1 MWPQI
6 LFEMLE
12 SFRKVSLNVY
22 CRVSF
27 TLSYVFIVNF
37 VACHKRSA
45 WRLINVPSTLSFC
58 SRVFQWSVKHEKSR
72 LRIYYFSIRWFTFTL
87 VIGCVFA
94 KWDVSL
100 NISESVLFTASLN
113 DFKLTVVKLYIV
125 IVNNSSKTEWS
136 PIRAILSKL
145 DDCKVDMTFV
155 NHELINQNDEKTE
168 K

>member
-1 MWPQI
+1 MDNAIDNVQFEDKLPDRYVCPLCKKVLKDPLQTSCGHI
-6 LFEMLE
+6 FLFEMLE
-12 SFRKVSLNVY
+12 SFRKVSQNVY

-37 VACHKRSA
+37 VACYKRSA

-72 LRIYYFSIRWFTFTL
+72 LRIYYFSIRWFTFTF
-87 VIGCVFA
+87 VIGGVFA

-113 DFKLTVVKLYIV
+113 DFKLTVVKL
-125 IVNNSSKTEWS
+125 
-136 PIRAILSKL
+136 
-145 DDCKVDMTFV
+145 
-155 NHELINQNDEKTE
+155 
-168 K
+168 